1 MFYDTFQ
8 LFTIERILH
17 HQCTNGCFSVL
28 FGKTLAV
35 GNIGKVHKD
44 AFKRQFATVEL
55 APELR
60 TKFCHRVPVLLAV
73 VDNDSLRR
81 VPAEIGRALVH
92 HDLEYIAVDL
102 REHVLLAVGL
112 MFKKNTHEDFG
123 TVLETRLEGKV
134 RLAPLL
140 HIAVVT
146 GNEFKGLHID

>member
-1 MFYDTFQ
+1 MFHDTFQ
-8 LFTIERILH
+8 LFTIERVLH
-17 HQCTNGCFSVL
+17 HQCTNGCFNVL

-35 GNIGKVHKD
+35 RNIGKVHKD
-44 AFKRQFATVEL
+44 TFKRQFATVEL

-60 TKFCHRVPVLLAV
+60 TKFCHRVPVLLAI
-73 VDNDSLRR
+73 VDD
-81 VPAEIGRALVH
+81 
-92 HDLEYIAVDL
+92 
-102 REHVLLAVGL
+102 LAVGL

-140 HIAVVT
+140 HVAVAT